1 MSDLV
6 KRLRTRKTVHYG
18 YKQSAE
24 VLINPYG
31 EEAADRI
38 EQLEAQLSAADELAE
53 QVTMAHGFT
62 YEYGHRSLAEAL
74 TTYREARK

>member
-6 KRLRTRKTVHYG
+6 QRLAGVRLEG
-18 YKQSAE
+18 IE
-24 VLINPYG
+24 ELCW
-31 EEAADRI
+31 EAADRI
-38 EQLEAQLSAADELAE
+38 EQLEAALAAADVMAE

-74 TTYREARK
+74 TAYREARNQTGRPE